1 YALADY
7 LNRDLGHVREG
18 ICVESSDLEEL
29 RYSMREKWR
38 PGANPSTTRTEK
50 YNLLVRDAQDPEVAR
65 WMRLRL
71 TDYSGA
77 ELCQPSLTPELLKN
91 LRAARALLF
100 LVDHRSLPD
109 LLPHDALPVTAGDNQ
124 RDAEELAA
132 QYTRILQRYF
142 DVNKDSL
149 HLPVGLVVNKS
160 DLLLG

>member
-1 YALADY
+1 
-7 LNRDLGHVREG
+7 
-18 ICVESSDLEEL
+18 
-29 RYSMREKWR
+29 
-38 PGANPSTTRTEK
+38 
-50 YNLLVRDAQDPEVAR
+50 NLLVRDAQDPEVAR

-160 DLLLG
+160 DLLLGPTHLATLAPPFLVPERTKMELIHRGLRVQAEAADPFG

>member
-1 YALADY
+1 GAPANLALREDPWTDMDAEQPFPCLLPKDVKPRFSPVPIMLIGGPAVGKTSFLYALADY

-100 LVDHRSLPD
+100 LVD
-109 LLPHDALPVTAGDNQ
+109 
-124 RDAEELAA
+124 
-132 QYTRILQRYF
+132 
-142 DVNKDSL
+142 
-149 HLPVGLVVNKS
+149 
-160 DLLLG
+160 